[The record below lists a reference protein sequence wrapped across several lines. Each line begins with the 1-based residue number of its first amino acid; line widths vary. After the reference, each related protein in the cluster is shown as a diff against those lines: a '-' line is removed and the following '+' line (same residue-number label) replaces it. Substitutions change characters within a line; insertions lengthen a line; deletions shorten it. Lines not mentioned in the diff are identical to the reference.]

1 MSNHT
6 TPHNPEQPE
15 GDPGRIV
22 ASGSVEH
29 LALCSLVLEAVGISH
44 SLRSRDGD
52 GVLTV
57 PEKAADTAGR
67 QIRAYFA
74 ENADWP
80 QVRTS
85 LPVQA
90 QTGNPPTLLMI
101 GGLVIMFWI
110 TGPWQ
115 GNSTWFQIGAID
127 SRAIL
132 QQGQWWRL
140 VTALTL
146 HATQVHLLG
155 NCIIGGFMVHLLCR
169 TTGSGL
175 AWLSVILL
183 GALGNLINIAV
194 RDTVHYSIG
203 FSTAIFAAIGIFS
216 GLQIQAG
223 HRIKIRNLLMPLG
236 AGAGLLALL
245 GAGGKHTD
253 LGAHFFGLLCGIGGG
268 MIIRHFDLLRLAGN
282 DRVQRGLYL
291 LSLIIVIGCW
301 ILAWNT

>member
-1 MSNHT
+1 MSTHI
-6 TPHNPEQPE
+6 TPHNPGPPE
-15 GDPGRIV
+15 DYEEHVV
-22 ASGSVEH
+22 ASGSAEH

-44 SLRSRDGD
+44 SLRSRDGT
-52 GVLTV
+52 LTV
-57 PEKAADTAGR
+57 PGKNADTASR
-67 QIRAYFA
+67 QIRAYFT

-80 QVRTS
+80 QAQTS
-85 LPVQA
+85 LPIQVQP
-90 QTGNPPTLLMI
+90 GNPSTLLMI
-101 GGLVIMFWI
+101 GGLILLFWV

-115 GNSTWFQIGAID
+115 GDSIWFQIGAID

-140 VTALTL
+140 VTGLTL

-155 NCIIGGFMVHLLCR
+155 NCIIGGFIVHLLCK

-183 GALGNLINIAV
+183 GALGNLVNIAV
-194 RDTVHYSIG
+194 RDTAHYSIG

-223 HRIKIRNLLMPLG
+223 RRIKIRDLLMPLG

-245 GAGGKHTD
+245 GSSGKHTD

-268 MIIRHFDLLRLAGN
+268 MVIRYFGLLRLAGN
-282 DRVQRGLYL
+282 DRFQRRLYL
-291 LSLIIVIGCW
+291 LSLIIVVGCW
-301 ILAWNT
+301 ILAWET